1 MRISRNENI
10 FSLDNGRISYI
21 FSVEK
26 NRYLMSRYF
35 GRYIR
40 SYAGSAKPFFF
51 DRGFC
56 SNPDP
61 EDKSF
66 SLDTLP
72 CEYPDM
78 NQGDFRSPAYV
89 IQTEDGCR
97 VTRFFINAMRFFQG
111 NRSFQVFLLSIQK
124 QTKKQ
129 KLYVLCWKMP
139 RWMHRSDCIIRFSEI
154 MM

>member
-1 MRISRNENI
+1 MKISKNENI
-10 FSLDNGRISYI
+10 FTLDNGRISYI

-26 NRYLMSRYF
+26 DKYLMNRYF
-35 GRYIR
+35 GKYI
-40 SYAGSAKPFFF
+40 SQYAGSAHPFFF

-72 CEYPDM
+72 QEYPDM
-78 NQGDFRSPAYV
+78 NQGDFRSPAYI

-97 VTRFFINAMRFFQG
+97 VTRFFY
-111 NRSFQVFLLSIQK
+111 K
-124 QTKKQ
+124 
-129 KLYVLCWKMP
+129 
-139 RWMHRSDCIIRFSEI
+139 E
-154 MM
+154 